1 MISQENSYL
10 IYRSRFFCI
19 FIAHL
24 ISEGDNDSGVD
35 ESTQE
40 KVRVNL
46 HSQYV
51 FVDSRVMCVNIFL

>member
-1 MISQENSYL
+1 MIA
-10 IYRSRFFCI
+10 R
-19 FIAHL
+19 L

-46 HSQYV
+46 YSQYV
-51 FVDSRVMCVNIFL
+51 FIDSTRELCV